1 MATVKYLNSTVT
13 LQYDAD
19 DFQYISSHAQKIID
33 AAQSVGVSIGAL
45 AGAMVEEYSSYSSL
59 PRYARELIIDG
70 AAQLF
75 THEAIAENYALVK
88 SDSSIGDEDLDR
100 IQNVALVDVGASNIK
115 IETAI
120 DIVLGFHS
128 KGGVTSILWT
138 GLASMRSAGGK
149 HHVFEEGSKPGSA
162 GLSVH

>member
-100 IQNVALVDVGASNIK
+100 IQNVAFIKNETHLLVVDSSLNHDLPQICTEIFESVSR
-115 IETAI
+115 I
-120 DIVLGFHS
+120 D
-128 KGGVTSILWT
+128 
-138 GLASMRSAGGK
+138 
-149 HHVFEEGSKPGSA
+149 
-162 GLSVH
+162 